1 MNAGT
6 TPLEGTIGGEAM
18 ITATRSDQEL
28 RRTRERQSERQNMR
42 RLYLILYPLCLF
54 AAITSRLTGHAEDAA
69 ERPAQSVFAEAR
81 SSAYAAA
88 GYAFHA

>member
-1 MNAGT
+1 
-6 TPLEGTIGGEAM
+6 M
-18 ITATRSDQEL
+18 ITATRSDQTSS
-28 RRTRERQSERQNMR
+28 RTRDRQSERQRMR
-42 RLYLILYPLCLF
+42 RLYLLLYPLCLF
-54 AAITSRLTGHAEDAA
+54 AAVTSRLTGHADTAA

>member
-6 TPLEGTIGGEAM
+6 RPLMGTTGGEAM
-18 ITATRSDQEL
+18 ITATRSDQTSS
-28 RRTRERQSERQNMR
+28 RTRDRQSERQNMR
-42 RLYLILYPLCLF
+42 RLYLLLYPLCLF
-54 AAITSRLTGHAEDAA
+54 AAVTSRLAGHAEAAA

>member
-1 MNAGT
+1 
-6 TPLEGTIGGEAM
+6 
-18 ITATRSDQEL
+18 
-28 RRTRERQSERQNMR
+28 MR
-42 RLYLILYPLCLF
+42 RLYLLLYPLCLF
-54 AAITSRLTGHAEDAA
+54 AAVTSRLTGHAEAAA

>member
-1 MNAGT
+1 
-6 TPLEGTIGGEAM
+6 M
-18 ITATRSDQEL
+18 ITATRSDQDM
-28 RRTRERQSERQNMR
+28 RRTRDRQSERQRMR
-42 RLYLILYPLCLF
+42 RLYLLLYPLCLF
-54 AAITSRLTGHAEDAA
+54 AAVTSRLAGDAEDAA

>member
-6 TPLEGTIGGEAM
+6 RPLEGTIGGEAM
-18 ITATRSDQEL
+18 ITATRPDQTAN
-28 RRTRERQSERQNMR
+28 RTRDRQSERQNMR
-42 RLYLILYPLCLF
+42 RLYLLLYPLCLF
-54 AAITSRLTGHAEDAA
+54 AAVTSRLTGHAEDAGQ
-69 ERPAQSVFAEAR
+69 RPAQSVFAEAR

>member
-6 TPLEGTIGGEAM
+6 RPLKGITGGEAM
-18 ITATRSDQEL
+18 ITATRSDQDM
-28 RRTRERQSERQNMR
+28 RRTRDRQSERQNMR
-42 RLYLILYPLCLF
+42 RLYLLLYPLCLF
-54 AAITSRLTGHAEDAA
+54 AAVTSRLTGHAEGAA
-69 ERPAQSVFAEAR
+69 EHPAQSVFAEAR